1 MNMRNFRR
9 WIGRKVWPDSV
20 RCPEEQRCL
29 ELARLMLD
37 EESTPADDAYVLK
50 HVEGCYQCYDNYNVE
65 REIRAAVKRK
75 TRNLKIPKEVI
86 SQIKRKIH
94 VQQ

>member
-1 MNMRNFRR
+1 MRKFKR
-9 WIGRKVWPDSV
+9 WLGRKVWPDSV

-37 EESTPADDAYVLK
+37 EESTKADRDYVLK

-65 REIRAAVKRK
+65 QEIRAAVKRK
-75 TRNLKIPKEVI
+75 SRDLRIPQDV
-86 SQIKRKIH
+86 
-94 VQQ
+94 VQQIRNKIRAI

>member
-1 MNMRNFRR
+1 MRKFKRWLGRR
-9 WIGRKVWPDSV
+9 VWPDSV

-37 EESTPADDAYVLK
+37 EESSPEDNDFVLK

-65 REIRAAVKRK
+65 KEIRTAVKRRS
-75 TRNLKIPKEVI
+75 RNLKIPGDVMKK
-86 SQIKRKIH
+86 IKMKIRAK
-94 VQQ
+94 

>member
-1 MNMRNFRR
+1 MRKFKRWLGRR
-9 WIGRKVWPDSV
+9 VWPDSV

-37 EESTPADDAYVLK
+37 EESTPQDNDYVLK

-65 REIRAAVKRK
+65 KEIRDAVKR
-75 TRNLKIPKEVI
+75 RSMNLKVPKDIV
-86 SQIKRKIH
+86 QKIKMKIRAKA
-94 VQQ
+94 